1 VIIICLD
8 LSMQGKIV
16 NFQKKF
22 ELLHCIVK
30 EHFEVVLHFHI
41 SINLML
47 FANIMS
53 FVKSG

>member
-1 VIIICLD
+1 
-8 LSMQGKIV
+8 MQGKLA
-16 NFQKKF
+16 NLQGNF
-22 ELLHCIVK
+22 ELLHYIVK

-53 FVKSG
+53 FVKNG